1 MKNAWRVA
9 VAMFFACFTISEFTF
24 AQSDLG
30 TISGFVK
37 DPSGATIANAKVTIR
52 NNRGVERE
60 ATSNDSGYYAITNVP
75 PGFYSIVAEAPG
87 FRRYESKDDKLDPSA
102 NLAVDFALTGGP
114 ATQPIQLPPSP
125 LPFQTASSPFP

>member
-9 VAMFFACFTISEFTF
+9 VAMLFVCFTISEFTF

-60 ATSNDSGYYAITNVP
+60 ATSNASGYYAITNVP
-75 PGFYSIVAEAPG
+75 PAFYSIVAEAPR
-87 FRRYESKDDKLDPSA
+87 FRRCETKDNKLDA
-102 NLAVDFALTGGP
+102 IGNLDVDFAR
-114 ATQPIQLPPSP
+114 
-125 LPFQTASSPFP
+125 

>member
-9 VAMFFACFTISEFTF
+9 VAMLFVCFTISEFTF

-75 PGFYSIVAEAPG
+75 PGLYTIVAAAPG
-87 FRRYESKDDKLDPSA
+87 FRRYESKDNKLDPSA
-102 NLAVDFALTGGP
+102 NLVIDVALTAVSTSDTVGASP
-114 ATQPIQLPPSP
+114 SAVELP
-125 LPFQTASSPFP
+125 T